1 MVIKPMIRNNIC
13 VNAHPEGSRLY
24 VRKLVDYVRSQ
35 KRVEGPANVLIIGSS
50 AGYGL
55 ATRAVA
61 AFGAGANSLG
71 VAFEKPA
78 SSKRPATPGWYMT
91 EELERLA
98 REDGLY
104 AESLIGDAFSHEMK
118 QNAVEKIRENM
129 GTVDLVI
136 YSLAS
141 GVRNDPDSGE
151 MIRSVLKP
159 IGESYASQTLDPFKE
174 ELKDVSIEPATQE
187 EIDAT
192 VKVMGGED
200 WELWMNAL
208 LEAGVLGEGASTYAY
223 SYIGSDF
230 TRPIYRDGTI
240 GRAKEHLEGTAEL
253 LAGKVADLGGTA
265 GISVNKAV
273 VTRASAVIPVVPL
286 YMTILFRVMK
296 ERNLHEGPIEQM
308 YRLFAERL
316 YTGGATPTD
325 EDGRIRLDDWELRD
339 DVQAAVRAGWDSVTE
354 ENLREIA
361 DLDEYRTEFL
371 HMHGF
376 GFDEIDYEADV
387 EL

>member
-24 VRKLVDYVRSQ
+24 VNKLAEYVRSQ
-35 KRVEGPANVLIIGSS
+35 PGIRGPKNVLVIGSS

-55 ATRAVA
+55 ATRTVA
-61 AFGAGANSLG
+61 ALGAGANTLG

-78 SSKRPATPGWYMT
+78 TAKRPATPGWYMT
-91 EELERLA
+91 EELERIVGN
-98 REDGLY
+98 EGLY
-104 AESLIGDAFSHEMK
+104 AESLIGDAFSHQMK
-118 QNAVEKIRENM
+118 QDAIAKIRENM

-141 GVRNDPDSGE
+141 GVRIDPDTGE
-151 MIRSVLKP
+151 TVRSVLKP
-159 IGESYASQTLDPFKE
+159 IGAAYHSRSLDPFKE
-174 ELKDVSIEPATQE
+174 ELTDVSIEPATQE

-192 VKVMGGED
+192 VTVMGGED
-200 WELWMNAL
+200 WQLWVDAL
-208 LEAGVLGEGASTYAY
+208 LEADVLADGVTTIAY

-240 GRAKEHLEGTAEL
+240 GRAKDHLER
-253 LAGKVADLGGTA
+253 TA
-265 GISVNKAV
+265 GELTSKLSSKGGGARISVNKAV

-296 ERNLHEGPIEQM
+296 EKGLHELPIQQM

-316 YTGGATPTD
+316 AMGTNMPVDG
-325 EDGRIRLDDWELRD
+325 EGRIRLDDWELRE
-339 DVQAAVRAGWDSVTE
+339 DVQAEVRQAWDGVE
-354 ENLREIA
+354 AQNLAELA
-361 DLDEYRTEFL
+361 DLEEYRNEFL

-376 GFDEIDYEADV
+376 GFDEIDYEKDV

>member
-1 MVIKPMIRNNIC
+1 MIRNNIC

-24 VRKLVDYVRSQ
+24 VRKLIDYVRSRE
-35 KRVEGPANVLIIGSS
+35 RVDGPRNVLIIGSS

-61 AFGAGANSLG
+61 AFGAGAHTLG

-78 SSKRPATPGWYMT
+78 SAKRPATPGWYMT

-98 REDGLY
+98 RADGRY
-104 AESLIGDAFSHEMK
+104 AESLIGDAFSHETK
-118 QNAVEKIRENM
+118 RTAVEKIRENM

-141 GVRNDPDSGE
+141 GVRTDPDTGE

-159 IGESYASQTLDPFKE
+159 IGESYESHTLDPFKE
-174 ELKDVSIEPATQE
+174 ELKEVSIGPATEE

-208 LEAGVLGEGASTYAY
+208 LEGGVLADGAATYAY

-240 GRAKEHLEGTAEL
+240 GRAKEHLESTADA
-253 LAGKVADLGGTA
+253 LATRLADLGGTA

-296 ERNLHEGPIEQM
+296 EKGLHEGPIEQM

-316 YTGGATPTD
+316 YGGAEVPTD
-325 EDGRIRLDDWELRD
+325 EAGRIRLDDWELRE
-339 DVQAAVRAGWDSVTE
+339 DVQSEVRAGWNVAGED
-354 ENLREIA
+354 NLARIA
-361 DLDEYRTEFL
+361 DLEEYRSEFL